1 MAKRRNTTLRDLAAA
16 AGVSIGT
23 VSRAL
28 KNQPGMSEQTRASIL
43 VQAQALGYDSSRLRL
58 EKPRRMLF
66 LSNATQ
72 AVLSEAPACVRIL
85 QGAEQVC
92 RREEVPLG
100 FLSLGANDPIRAC
113 IRRYDPDALLL
124 AGYFDDNMLAEIRR
138 TELRM
143 VLADHYA
150 AERFCVH
157 DDNIQGALL
166 ATRHLFE
173 QGCQRVAI
181 IGDSLLMYPFVL
193 RVRGYRQ
200 ALYDAR
206 RLADPDLEVSA
217 DSTKPFAQAVESALH
232 SLLELPEPPDG
243 VVACSDEVALCAMR
257 VCAQRGLRIP
267 QDIAFVGYG
276 DLPAAAYH
284 CPALSSIRVDKEELG
299 RRAAEQLINGYAM
312 QGEELLPVELIVRAS
327 SQRK

>member
-1 MAKRRNTTLRDLAAA
+1 MANRRNTTLRDLAAA

-28 KNQPGMSEQTRASIL
+28 KNQPGMSEHTRASIL
-43 VQAQALGYDSSRLRL
+43 LQAQALGYDSSRLRL

-72 AVLSEAPACVRIL
+72 AALSEASACVRIL
-85 QGAEQVC
+85 QGVEQVC
-92 RREEVPLG
+92 RQQEVALG
-100 FLSLGANDPIRAC
+100 LLSLGADDPIRAS
-113 IRRYDPDALLL
+113 IRRCDPDVLLL
-124 AGYFDDNMLAEIRR
+124 AGYFDDSMLAEIRR

-143 VLADHYA
+143 VLADHFA
-150 AERFCVH
+150 ADRFCVN
-157 DDNIQGALL
+157 DDNINGALL

-181 IGDSLLMYPFVL
+181 MGESLLMYPFVL

-206 RLADPDLEVSA
+206 RLADPDLEVSTDA
-217 DSTKPFAQAVESALH
+217 TKPFAQAVESAMH
-232 SLLELPEPPDG
+232 QLLELPEPPDG

-257 VCAQRGLRIP
+257 VCMQRGLRIP
-267 QDIAFVGYG
+267 EDIAFVGYG

-284 CPALSSIRVDKEELG
+284 SPALSSIRVDKEELG
-299 RRAAEQLINGYAM
+299 QRAADQLINGYAT
-312 QGEELLPVELIVRAS
+312 QGEELLPVELLARAS
-327 SQRK
+327 SLRK